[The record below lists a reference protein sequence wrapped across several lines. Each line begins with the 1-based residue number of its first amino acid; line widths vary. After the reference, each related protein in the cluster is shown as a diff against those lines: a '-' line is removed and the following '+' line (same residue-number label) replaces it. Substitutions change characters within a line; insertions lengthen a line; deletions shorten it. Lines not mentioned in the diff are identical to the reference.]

1 MMLFMLNR
9 TGETKLYLDTRL
21 VFPKPKNISLILIHD
36 HIQNFDSTEV
46 FKLPA
51 IKSVGCN

>member
-51 IKSVGCN
+51 IKSVDCN